1 MSTVVGTPPLVRYAL
16 RRDRVLASV
25 WLLVLVLTC
34 YASAAAT
41 PGLYPTAR
49 EQVVAAEGINASPAI
64 VALYGPILDVR
75 SLGELAMT
83 KMTVLYAVFV
93 AVMFLILVRR
103 HTRVEEENG
112 QTELVGGTAVGRDA
126 PLAAAV
132 AEAALVAAVLGLLAA
147 GVNVAAGRIVHAE
160 VAAAHGL
167 EAVDPARLGELLVA
181 LPGKR

>member
-16 RRDRVLASV
+16 RRDRVLAGV

-112 QTELVGGTAVGRDA
+112 QTELVGGTHRRAVT
-126 PLAAAV
+126 
-132 AEAALVAAVLGLLAA
+132 
-147 GVNVAAGRIVHAE
+147 
-160 VAAAHGL
+160 
-167 EAVDPARLGELLVA
+167 
-181 LPGKR
+181 